1 LDGDQIARVA
11 YLAIILAALGGWV
24 LVEYRG
30 RLGFAARSAMAWG
43 MIFVAAMAGYGLWG
57 DIRSSITPVQTV
69 VEGGRIEVPRAD
81 DGHYYLTLLI
91 DGQEIEFLADT
102 GATNVV
108 LSDRDAKKLGI
119 DPEGLAYLGE
129 ADTANGV
136 IQTADVSVRNV
147 ELGPYF
153 DERITASV
161 TKGAMEG
168 SLLGMDYLGKYRIE
182 IDQDTMI
189 LSR

>member
-1 LDGDQIARVA
+1 MDGDQVARLA

-57 DIRSSITPVQTV
+57 DIRSSIMPVQAV

-81 DGHYYLTLLI
+81 DGHYYLTLKI

-136 IQTADVSVRNV
+136 I
-147 ELGPYF
+147 
-153 DERITASV
+153 
-161 TKGAMEG
+161 
-168 SLLGMDYLGKYRIE
+168 
-182 IDQDTMI
+182 
-189 LSR
+189 

>member
-11 YLAIILAALGGWV
+11 YLAIILAALGGWMM
-24 LVEYRG
+24 VEYRG

-57 DIRSSITPVQTV
+57 DIRSSIMPVQTV
-69 VEGGRIEVPRAD
+69 TEGGRIEVPRAD
-81 DGHYYLTLLI
+81 DGHYYLTLKI

-108 LSDRDAKKLGI
+108 LSDRDARKLGI

-136 IQTADVSVRNV
+136 VQTADVSVRNV

>member
-1 LDGDQIARVA
+1 LDGDQIARLA

-57 DIRSSITPVQTV
+57 DIRSSIMPVQTV
-69 VEGGRIEVPRAD
+69 TEGGRIEVPRSD
-81 DGHYYLTLLI
+81 DGHYYLTLKI
-91 DGQEIEFLADT
+91 DGQDIEFLADT

-136 IQTADVSVRNV
+136 VQTADVSVRNV

-161 TKGAMEG
+161 TKGEMEG

>member
-1 LDGDQIARVA
+1 MTARLI
-11 YLAIILAALGGWV
+11 YLGIILVALLGWA

-57 DIRSSITPVQTV
+57 DITGSIMPVQSVT
-69 VEGGRIEVPRAD
+69 EGGAIEVPRAE
-81 DGHYYLTLLI
+81 DGHYYLTLVI
-91 DGQEIEFLADT
+91 DGIEVEFLADT

-108 LSDRDAKKLGI
+108 LSESDARELGI
-119 DPEGLAYLGE
+119 DPESLAYLGQAE
-129 ADTANGV
+129 TANGTV
-136 IQTADVSVRNV
+136 LTADVSIRNV
-147 ELGPYF
+147 ELGPFF

-168 SLLGMDYLGKYRIE
+168 SLLGMDYLGLFRIE
-182 IDQDTMI
+182 IDRDRMI